1 MYSLREAVGDWME
14 SPGAGQ
20 MDAAHAGQGV
30 KELRF
35 ELPALVGGDG
45 LRTSLTRYPSGEQGS
60 GYRLRRDVLQGD
72 GFRAACKA
80 IYCHKAVS
88 EAV

>member
-1 MYSLREAVGDWME
+1 ME
-14 SPGAGQ
+14 SHRAGQ

-35 ELPALVGGDG
+35 ELPSLFGGDG
-45 LRTSLTRYPSGEQGS
+45 LRSSVTRYPPGEQGL
-60 GYRLRRDVLQGD
+60 GYRLRRDILQAK
-72 GFRAACKA
+72 GFQPACKA
-80 IYCHKAVS
+80 IYCRKAVS